1 MRFRFNPKVYLI
13 LGSVFWI
20 LFSIFHVVIN
30 QINQSFSE
38 SINLSLYLIFF
49 GSFCLSFYKYYDLTI
64 VKISREDVFNT
75 FFRLFMFGIRCF
87 IPLIVSYLIFSFEII
102 NNTSIFSLVKYL
114 LFNLTL
120 GSSSIFFIICF
131 LISNRLISFESSRT
145 MKSILLLLS
154 YALLLMFIFD
164 FSYNIFPSSIYQ
176 YILLALFI
184 VVGVLF
190 FNQKWVAFLPFN
202 QKWKTILF
210 SIFIVLCHLLIFQ
223 FFSLDILDSEDFYN
237 VKSSL
242 FLILLFSFNFTY
254 YSVSTL
260 INIFSLPTTP
270 VFDNIQNERI
280 VAQKV
285 QENLIP
291 KVLPNSKKLKIFSFY
306 KPHFTLG
313 GDYYDYIPI
322 NENKFLVCI
331 ADVSGKGIPAALMMS
346 NVQASIRTMIR
357 NTEDLKKIVEE
368 LNYQINLRGLS
379 ERFVSMFICIYDFK
393 SKSLEY
399 INCGHPHPLIAYN
412 DKIVTLDKG
421 STVLGMFP
429 QLPEIK
435 ISKLKISKGFDLFS
449 YTDGLIEIQNA
460 YGDYY
465 GSSKIKNLFESGR
478 KEPEE
483 FIELVKEDVNNFK
496 GNNISLDDTT
506 LLMISVKNV

>member
-1 MRFRFNPKVYLI
+1 M
-13 LGSVFWI
+13 
-20 LFSIFHVVIN
+20 
-30 QINQSFSE
+30 
-38 SINLSLYLIFF
+38 
-49 GSFCLSFYKYYDLTI
+49 
-64 VKISREDVFNT
+64 
-75 FFRLFMFGIRCF
+75 
-87 IPLIVSYLIFSFEII
+87 
-102 NNTSIFSLVKYL
+102 
-114 LFNLTL
+114 
-120 GSSSIFFIICF
+120 
-131 LISNRLISFESSRT
+131 
-145 MKSILLLLS
+145 
-154 YALLLMFIFD
+154 
-164 FSYNIFPSSIYQ
+164 
-176 YILLALFI
+176 
-184 VVGVLF
+184 
-190 FNQKWVAFLPFN
+190 
-202 QKWKTILF
+202 
-210 SIFIVLCHLLIFQ
+210 
-223 FFSLDILDSEDFYN
+223 
-237 VKSSL
+237 
-242 FLILLFSFNFTY
+242 FSFNFTY

-429 QLPEIK
+429 KLPEIK
-435 ISKLKISKGFDLFS
+435 ISKLKTSKGFDLFS

-465 GSSKIKNLFESGR
+465 GSSKIKSLFESGR

-483 FIELVKEDVNNFK
+483 FIELVKEDVINFK